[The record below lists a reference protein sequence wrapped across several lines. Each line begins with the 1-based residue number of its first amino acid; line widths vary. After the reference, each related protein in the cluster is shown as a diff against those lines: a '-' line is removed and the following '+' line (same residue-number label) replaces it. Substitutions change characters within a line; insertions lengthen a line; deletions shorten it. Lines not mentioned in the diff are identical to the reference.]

1 MVYKLSVD
9 TQTPR
14 VKEIR
19 EVVAEVEKLAQAS
32 RAGHSGEPLT
42 LKDLRRLFDQE
53 SSRLNQAI
61 FNDQPDQIRESTIR
75 SVLPLLEI
83 LARF

>member
-1 MVYKLSVD
+1 VVYKFTVD

-19 EVVAEVEKLAQAS
+19 E
-32 RAGHSGEPLT
+32 
-42 LKDLRRLFDQE
+42 DLRRLFDQE

-75 SVLPLLEI
+75 SVVPLLEI